1 MKGNP
6 LIWNLTLIPWSIK
19 KRDLNTLNMKSLVR
33 KTRILDILWILSRR
47 KKILKESFEIPQR
60 KIVESF
66 KDNSIGLT
74 MFHSIAHLRWFWTWW
89 KTEKLAEKNIHDYL
103 LLLFLSPSFFL
114 SFEIKL
120 FKRCYLRTRHKKKP
134 IEDAFYAEQRS
145 KREHKNQ
152 SSSRGQAKGSI
163 VAILA
168 SKLLSLSSPVFIFN
182 FIFLVV
188 FPPPPLICLLYLTG
202 RWSAWK
208 GKKKKKNIYLFIS
221 RKVSR
226 LSWLRDKDRRPWKKR
241 E

>member
-1 MKGNP
+1 MILNLMKN
-6 LIWNLTLIPWSIK
+6 
-19 KRDLNTLNMKSLVR
+19 
-33 KTRILDILWILSRR
+33 
-47 KKILKESFEIPQR
+47 
-60 KIVESF
+60 
-66 KDNSIGLT
+66 
-74 MFHSIAHLRWFWTWW
+74 W
-89 KTEKLAEKNIHDYL
+89 KTCREKYPR
-103 LLLFLSPSFFL
+103 LFIITIPFSFFL
-114 SFEIKL
+114 SFFLSKL
-120 FKRCYLRTRHKKKP
+120 NFLNDVTYIPGTRTRHEKKP

-182 FIFLVV
+182 FIFLVI

-208 GKKKKKNIYLFIS
+208 GKKKKNIYLFIS

-226 LSWLRDKDRRPWKKR
+226 LSWLRDKDRRPWKKGNKER
-241 E
+241 RNFYFRPMLDQR